1 MKESRRR
8 ENLLENM
15 ITDFKQTKRI
25 TKQNY
30 LKYLFDRILGN
41 NQYKKL
47 IAKSQTQ
54 IEKEL
59 DLHKFIH
66 RIRLLVTAAMSLL
79 TTQ

>member
-1 MKESRRR
+1 
-8 ENLLENM
+8 M
-15 ITDFKQTKRI
+15 IKDIEETKKI

-30 LKYLFDRILGN
+30 IKYILNRILCN
-41 NQYKKL
+41 KQYKKL

-79 TTQ
+79 TT